1 MFENK
6 ETTVIPGEQIVRE
19 VEVYE
24 QKAAGF
30 WLRFWAFLIDTL
42 IVSAIIGIAINP
54 IFHLMD
60 WSFDESVWYR
70 PIVILSAIVYYA
82 YFILLT
88 KFWSQTVGKMIF
100 GLRVKKDNGEPM
112 DWLSVLFREGVGRFI
127 SNTFFKLPY
136 LIVVFTPNH
145 KAIQDFVADTTVV
158 HEETFTKKK
167 VLTQEISDTNIVT
180 TSSI

>member
-1 MFENK
+1 MFEN
-6 ETTVIPGEQIVRE
+6 EDTTVIPRERIVKE

-24 QKAAGF
+24 EKSAGF
-30 WLRFWAFLIDTL
+30 WIRFWSFLIDTL
-42 IVSAIIGIAINP
+42 VISAIIGIVVNP
-54 IFHLMD
+54 IFHLMN

-100 GLRVKKDNGEPM
+100 GLRVKKDDGKPL
-112 DWLSVLFREGVGRFI
+112 DWLSVIFREGIGRFI

-158 HEETFTKKK
+158 HEEVFSKKK
-167 VLTQEISDTNIVT
+167 VLTQEISDNNIV
-180 TSSI
+180 SSPSL